1 MCDYEKFWRYTE
13 GRSSPCSHG
22 TPSLLGNTL
31 EDKTVSTEAVNTGG
45 PSACKQIVKY
55 ECNIE
60 SEVVDEEV
68 GTDFND
74 CSQKGLLSTKG

>member
-1 MCDYEKFWRYTE
+1 MQTTKRGVFQ
-13 GRSSPCSHG
+13 
-22 TPSLLGNTL
+22 TPRIL